1 MRYLVLIFLILSA
14 FSHAQKTVSFAGI
27 DSASY
32 VQFINNDYLALK
44 KTTKKALREK
54 VDFYYLRMRIGILAY
69 NNQNYDLA
77 IKHLEIA
84 YGMNPADTIAQEYLY
99 YSYLFSNRVE
109 NANKL
114 ASTFSSD
121 LQLKIGYTVKK
132 IDSFSMGLAAF
143 TNNNF
148 TAQMKN
154 YVVNPYKHGHSMIN
168 GSTIGLIFSTENT
181 IKSRTKLYNRLSIFN
196 THSIGVE
203 QFAAQGVMFPASSK
217 TQNYSPLQLQYNFG
231 LSHQTQKGFQFSGG
245 LGFYNTTL
253 YELLGQQAPPV
264 FMKPPKID
272 YIDSKT
278 TYNNFSF
285 SGTIG
290 KRMKYI
296 SPSFSMSFSDLY
308 NLKQKQMEFSA
319 TYFPFGNVNFYLG
332 VSYALI
338 NNDGNKQYV
347 ITEKIGAKVTKKMY
361 VDAIFSIGDHSNYIT
376 GNGFV
381 VYNTADAILSNWN
394 VNAHFYIKK
403 IELTIGYSRQM
414 RQGQYDQYNSFT
426 SKDAITTKYSYTN
439 NNIMTTIKWNF

>member
-69 NNQNYDLA
+69 NKQNYDLA
-77 IKHLEIA
+77 IKHLEVA
-84 YGMNPADTIAQEYLY
+84 YGMNPADTTAQEYLY

-114 ASTFSSD
+114 ASTFSLD

-132 IDSFSMGLAAF
+132 IDSFSIGLADF
-143 TNNNF
+143 TNKNF
-148 TAQMKN
+148 RNQNRDYIDNK
-154 YVVNPYKHGHSMIN
+154 YKHGHSTIN
-168 GSTIGLIFSTENT
+168 GSTIGLSFSIENT
-181 IKSRTKLYNRLSIFN
+181 YKSRTKLYNKLSIFN

-203 QFAAQGVMFPASSK
+203 QFASQGVMFPASSK

-278 TYNNFSF
+278 KYNNFSF

-308 NLKQKQMEFSA
+308 NQKQKQM
-319 TYFPFGNVNFYLG
+319 
-332 VSYALI
+332 
-338 NNDGNKQYV
+338 
-347 ITEKIGAKVTKKMY
+347 
-361 VDAIFSIGDHSNYIT
+361 
-376 GNGFV
+376 
-381 VYNTADAILSNWN
+381 
-394 VNAHFYIKK
+394 
-403 IELTIGYSRQM
+403 
-414 RQGQYDQYNSFT
+414 
-426 SKDAITTKYSYTN
+426 
-439 NNIMTTIKWNF
+439 

>member
-69 NNQNYDLA
+69 NKQNYDLA
-77 IKHLEIA
+77 IKHLEVA
-84 YGMNPADTIAQEYLY
+84 YGMNPADTTAQEYLY

-114 ASTFSSD
+114 ASTFSLD

-132 IDSFSMGLAAF
+132 IDSFSIGLADF
-143 TNNNF
+143 TNKNF
-148 TAQMKN
+148 RNQNRDYIDNK
-154 YVVNPYKHGHSMIN
+154 YKHGHSTIN
-168 GSTIGLIFSTENT
+168 GSTIGLSFSIENT
-181 IKSRTKLYNRLSIFN
+181 YKSRTKLYNKLSIFN

-203 QFAAQGVMFPASSK
+203 QFASQGVMFPASSK

-278 TYNNFSF
+278 KYNNFSF

-308 NLKQKQMEFSA
+308 NQNQKQMEFSV
-319 TYFPFGNVNFYLG
+319 TYFPFGNVNFHLG
-332 VSYALI
+332 SSYALI
-338 NNDGNKQYV
+338 NNDGNKQHV

-376 GNGFV
+376 SNGFA

-403 IELTIGYSRQM
+403 IELTIGYSRQN

-439 NNIMTTIKWNF
+439 NNIMTAIKWNF